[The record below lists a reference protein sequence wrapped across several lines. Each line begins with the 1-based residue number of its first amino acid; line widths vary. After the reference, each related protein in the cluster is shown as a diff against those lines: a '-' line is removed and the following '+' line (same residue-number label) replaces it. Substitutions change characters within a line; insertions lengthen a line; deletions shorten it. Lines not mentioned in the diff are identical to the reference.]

1 MLCIYVKK
9 KFLMINRLK
18 VNGLQSK
25 YQRLYG
31 VLFVE
36 VFPPIF
42 I

>member
-1 MLCIYVKK
+1 
-9 KFLMINRLK
+9 MINRLK

-42 I
+42 VWKKVATVAAT